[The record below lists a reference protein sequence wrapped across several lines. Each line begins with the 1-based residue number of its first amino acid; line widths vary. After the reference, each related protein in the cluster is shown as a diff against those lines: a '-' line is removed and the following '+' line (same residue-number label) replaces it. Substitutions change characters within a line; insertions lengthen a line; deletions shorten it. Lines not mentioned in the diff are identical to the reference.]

1 MHAAVEAGIEMY
13 CSGMADVTGNS
24 CPSVG
29 SSDGGPMAPS
39 AGQQRQQQQLQQQ
52 QQLCGDLVHL
62 AWYML
67 TRGLLLMAVQ
77 PAVALITSI
86 MSGSY
91 SDQPRDDAT
100 DDASMASF
108 ARHNSGN
115 VTPGGRTRR
124 SLLSSQ
130 QLGPDTW
137 PLESFGLA
145 PFLSGP
151 VLGPALR
158 AAGEAMERLARGVS
172 AVWVVRLLCLPCGGF
187 YLLRALLARVDEKV
201 GRGGT
206 GGSCHQQVW
215 SSCG

>member
-1 MHAAVEAGIEMY
+1 MTEITLGCRRYLDYSKECRLVHAAMEAGVEMY
-13 CSGMADVTGNS
+13 CSVTGNS
-24 CPSVG
+24 CPSGG
-29 SSDGGPMAPS
+29 SSDGSPLVPGN
-39 AGQQRQQQQLQQQ
+39 QQQQQ
-52 QQLCGDLVHL
+52 QQLCGDLAHL

-91 SDQPRDDAT
+91 SDQPRDDDAT
-100 DDASMASF
+100 DDASMASADSF
-108 ARHNSGN
+108 ARHNSGSI
-115 VTPGGRTRR
+115 TPGGRTRR

-130 QLGPDTW
+130 LGSDSW
-137 PLESFGLA
+137 PLESFGIA

-158 AAGEAMERLARGVS
+158 AAGGAMERLARGVS

-201 GRGGT
+201 G
-206 GGSCHQQVW
+206 
-215 SSCG
+215 